1 MRTHENKETTKLL
14 DTPSPGHE
22 CCHHP
27 ASGVRGALPPI
38 RFGAHTFRAEVG
50 PSHKPLLSRTIHW
63 PGGGAS
69 GVTLGPGY
77 DMGLRSAA
85 QVVQELM
92 QVGVPRAAAETL
104 AKGAGLRG
112 IAAQRYVALYRHSS
126 PQISEQIERQL
137 FTEVTT
143 PEVVR
148 DVKRILA
155 KPDTVAAYGAIRWD
169 ALPQT
174 VQELLF
180 DLRYRGDYTPTTRRL
195 LHPLIAAGDTA
206 GLRAAVED
214 RAFWR
219 ARGVPEGRISARIE
233 LLNLGATQ

>member
-1 MRTHENKETTKLL
+1 
-14 DTPSPGHE
+14 
-22 CCHHP
+22 
-27 ASGVRGALPPI
+27 
-38 RFGAHTFRAEVG
+38 
-50 PSHKPLLSRTIHW
+50 
-63 PGGGAS
+63 
-69 GVTLGPGY
+69 
-77 DMGLRSAA
+77 MGLRSAA
-85 QVVQELM
+85 QVVQDLM

-112 IAAQRYVALYRHSS
+112 VAAQRHVALYRHNT
-126 PQISEQIERQL
+126 PQISEQVEQRL

-155 KPDTVAAYGAIRWD
+155 KPDTVAAYGAVTWD
-169 ALPQT
+169 SLPQPL
-174 VQELLF
+174 QELLF

-195 LHPLIAAGDTA
+195 LHPLIVAGDTA

-219 ARGVPEGRISARIE
+219 ARGVPEGRIAARIE
-233 LLNLGATQ
+233 LLSQGATR